1 MTPIAEAHVGDVGTE
16 IRLTVTDGGVAVDLT
31 DATELTILLGKPSG
45 AVVEKTSVVVGDP
58 KDGVI
63 NCYTVEGD
71 LDEEGM
77 CLLQARIVLPAWSG
91 HSDTRRL
98 RVYGNV
104 DAEVTA

>member
-16 IRLTVTDGGVAVDLT
+16 IRLTVTDTGVAVDLT

-45 AVVEKTSVVVGDP
+45 AVVEKAALVVGDP
-58 KDGVI
+58 TDGVI
-63 NCYTVEGD
+63 NCYTAEGD

-77 CLLQARIVLPAWSG
+77 YLLQARIVLAAWSG

-98 RVYGNV
+98 RVYANV
-104 DAEVTA
+104 DANVGV